1 MYKVVKTGDTILVS
15 CRITGGYPA
24 PIFTWK
30 RFDEKSFT
38 QRSIIA
44 FSQNKEIMYLQIENV
59 QYEDFG
65 WYECVAT
72 NLVGNVS
79 KAILINSKFN

>member
-1 MYKVVKTGDTILVS
+1 VKTGDTILIS

-30 RFDEKSFT
+30 RSDKKSFT
-38 QRSIIA
+38 ERSIIA
-44 FSQNKEIMYLQIENV
+44 FSKNKEIMFLQIENA
-59 QYEDFG
+59 QDGDFG

-79 KAILINSKFN
+79 KAIQINSKFN